1 MSSRTD
7 APVVLITG
15 AARRLGRAMALELAR
30 AGYALAVH
38 HQRSSPNDLLDAL
51 RALNAPAASFEADV
65 ADEAACAALLPR
77 VVAHF
82 GRCDAVVNNA
92 ARFEY
97 DDVATVSHD
106 SLQRHWIVNVAPALI
121 LARALHAHVAGRD
134 AQARGC
140 VVNLLDQK
148 LWNPNPD
155 HIAYTLSKAAL
166 ESATQLMAR
175 AYAPVLR
182 VCGVAPGL
190 TDTSDTITPE
200 VLAQLQART
209 PLARG
214 CTPQDV
220 ARAVRFMIESPAV
233 TGTTLLVDA
242 GSHLAPMARDFAFVP
257 EVTGAP
263 AQESRP

>member
-1 MSSRTD
+1 MPSRAD

-38 HQRSSPNDLLDAL
+38 HQRSSPNEVLEAL
-51 RALNAPAASFEADV
+51 HAVNAPAASFEADL

-92 ARFEY
+92 SRFEH
-97 DDVATVSHD
+97 DDVATVSHA

-121 LARALHAHVAGRD
+121 LARALHAHVVERD

-155 HIAYTLSKAAL
+155 HVAYTLSKAAL

-190 TDTSDTITPE
+190 ADTSETITPE
-200 VLAQLQART
+200 HLARLQAST
-209 PLARG
+209 PLGRG
-214 CTPQDV
+214 STPQDV
-220 ARAVRFMIESPAV
+220 ARTVRFMIESPAI

-242 GSHLAPMARDFAFVP
+242 GSHMVPMARDFSF
-257 EVTGAP
+257 AP
-263 AQESRP
+263 GVGSGPVQESGA